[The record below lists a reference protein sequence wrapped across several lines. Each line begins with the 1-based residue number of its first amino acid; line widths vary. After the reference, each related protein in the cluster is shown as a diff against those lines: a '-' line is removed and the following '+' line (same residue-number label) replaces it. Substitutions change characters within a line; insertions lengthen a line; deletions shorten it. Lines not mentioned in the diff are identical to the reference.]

1 VVAVSA
7 NPTGQDEDGQ
17 HAFNARQCG
26 RAAEAAVESLT
37 QQRERRQPVQASLT
51 GFGFL
56 FGYIVLVAT
65 ASFLEKFSMKQLNPY
80 QVNFLMA
87 IGMAVTAVPALWIK
101 QGSLTVPTKA
111 LPLGAPIG
119 LLMALGSI
127 SFVLALSELPV
138 GMATGISVSYVLLV
152 MLLSWIFLSESMNW
166 IKIAGALFTIT
177 GVALL
182 SWQENFKGK
191 PQ

>member
-1 VVAVSA
+1 MKFPLS
-7 NPTGQDEDGQ
+7 GF
-17 HAFNARQCG
+17 AF
-26 RAAEAAVESLT
+26 L
-37 QQRERRQPVQASLT
+37 L
-51 GFGFL
+51 
-56 FGYIVLVAT
+56 GYIVLVGV
-65 ASFLEKFSMKQLNPY
+65 ASFLEKFSMKQLTPY

-138 GMATGISVSYVLLV
+138 GVATGISVSYVLLV
-152 MLLSWIFLSESMNW
+152 MLLSWWLLNESMTW
-166 IKIAGALFTIT
+166 IKITGALLTIA

-182 SWQENFKGK
+182 SWQQK
-191 PQ
+191 

>member
-1 VVAVSA
+1 MR
-7 NPTGQDEDGQ
+7 G
-17 HAFNARQCG
+17 
-26 RAAEAAVESLT
+26 SL
-37 QQRERRQPVQASLT
+37 S

-56 FGYIVLVAT
+56 GGYILLVGV

-101 QGSLTVPTKA
+101 QGSLTVPIKA

-119 LLMALGSI
+119 LLMAVGSI
-127 SFVLALSELPV
+127 CFVLALSELPV
-138 GMATGISVSYVLLV
+138 GMATAISTSYVLLV
-152 MLLSWIFLSESMNW
+152 LFLSWLVLSESLSWM
-166 IKIAGALFTIT
+166 KIAGTLLTII

-182 SWQENFKGK
+182 SWQKK
-191 PQ
+191 

>member
-1 VVAVSA
+1 
-7 NPTGQDEDGQ
+7 
-17 HAFNARQCG
+17 
-26 RAAEAAVESLT
+26 
-37 QQRERRQPVQASLT
+37 VQASVT

-56 FGYIVLVAT
+56 IGYIVLVGT
-65 ASFLEKFSMKQLNPY
+65 ASFLEKFSMRQLNPY

-127 SFVLALSELPV
+127 CFVLALSELAV
-138 GMATGISVSYVLLV
+138 GTATAISTSYVLVVLF
-152 MLLSWIFLSESMNW
+152 LSWLFLSESMSW
-166 IKIAGALFTIT
+166 MKIAGTLLTIT

-182 SWQENFKGK
+182 SWQQK
-191 PQ
+191 

>member
-1 VVAVSA
+1 MNSSVS
-7 NPTGQDEDGQ
+7 G
-17 HAFNARQCG
+17 
-26 RAAEAAVESLT
+26 V
-37 QQRERRQPVQASLT
+37 
-51 GFGFL
+51 GFL
-56 FGYIVLVAT
+56 AGYVVMVGI

-101 QGSLTVPTKA
+101 QGSLTVPTKT

-127 SFVLALSELPV
+127 CFVLSLSKLPV
-138 GMATGISVSYVLLV
+138 GMASAISTSYVLLV
-152 MLLSWIFLSESMNW
+152 LFLSWFFLSETMSWM
-166 IKIAGALFTIT
+166 KIAGTVLTLS

-182 SWQENFKGK
+182 SWEQA
-191 PQ
+191 

>member
-1 VVAVSA
+1 MTLPFS
-7 NPTGQDEDGQ
+7 
-17 HAFNARQCG
+17 
-26 RAAEAAVESLT
+26 
-37 QQRERRQPVQASLT
+37 

-56 FGYIVLVAT
+56 IAYIVLVGT

-87 IGMAVTAVPALWIK
+87 IGMALTAVPALWIK
-101 QGSLTVPTKA
+101 QGSLRVPAKA

-127 SFVLALSELPV
+127 AFVLAISKLPV
-138 GMATGISVSYVLLV
+138 GMATGISISYVLLV
-152 MLLSWIFLSESMNW
+152 MLLSWMFLNESMSW
-166 IKIAGALFTIT
+166 MKISGASLTII

-182 SWQENFKGK
+182 SWQQK
-191 PQ
+191 

>member
-1 VVAVSA
+1 MSSSFA
-7 NPTGQDEDGQ
+7 
-17 HAFNARQCG
+17 
-26 RAAEAAVESLT
+26 
-37 QQRERRQPVQASLT
+37 

-56 FGYIVLVAT
+56 LGYIVLVGT

-87 IGMAVTAVPALWIK
+87 IGMAVTAVPALWFK

-119 LLMALGSI
+119 LLMAVGSMC
-127 SFVLALSELPV
+127 FVLALSELPV
-138 GMATGISVSYVLLV
+138 GLATAISTSYVLLV
-152 MLLSWIFLSESMNW
+152 LFLSWLFLSESLSWM
-166 IKIAGALFTIT
+166 KIAGTLMTIT

-182 SWQENFKGK
+182 SWQKK
-191 PQ
+191 

>member
-1 VVAVSA
+1 M
-7 NPTGQDEDGQ
+7 N
-17 HAFNARQCG
+17 F
-26 RAAEAAVESLT
+26 
-37 QQRERRQPVQASLT
+37 SLT

-56 FGYIVLVAT
+56 FAYIGLVGT

-101 QGSLTVPTKA
+101 QGNLSVPTKA

-127 SFVLALSELPV
+127 SFVLSLAELPV

-152 MLLSWIFLSESMNW
+152 MLLSWIFLNESMSL
-166 IKIAGALFTIT
+166 IKVSGSLLTLV

-182 SWQENFKGK
+182 SWQKK
-191 PQ
+191 

>member
-1 VVAVSA
+1 MNV
-7 NPTGQDEDGQ
+7 
-17 HAFNARQCG
+17 
-26 RAAEAAVESLT
+26 
-37 QQRERRQPVQASLT
+37 SLT

-56 FGYIVLVAT
+56 FGYILLVGT

-101 QGSLTVPTKA
+101 QGSLAVPVKA

-119 LLMALGSI
+119 LFMALGSI
-127 SFVLALSELPV
+127 CFVLALSQLPV
-138 GMATGISVSYVLLV
+138 GTATAISTSYVLLV
-152 MLLSWIFLSESMNW
+152 LFLSWLFLNESMSW
-166 IKIAGALFTIT
+166 MKIAGTLLTII

-182 SWQENFKGK
+182 SWQQK
-191 PQ
+191 

>member
-1 VVAVSA
+1 MNSSFA
-7 NPTGQDEDGQ
+7 
-17 HAFNARQCG
+17 
-26 RAAEAAVESLT
+26 
-37 QQRERRQPVQASLT
+37 

-56 FGYIVLVAT
+56 LGYIVLVGT

-87 IGMAVTAVPALWIK
+87 IGMAVTAVPALWFK

-127 SFVLALSELPV
+127 CFVLALSELPV

-152 MLLSWIFLSESMNW
+152 LFLSWLFLNESMSW
-166 IKIAGALFTIT
+166 VKILGTLLTIS
-177 GVALL
+177 GVALI
-182 SWQENFKGK
+182 SWEQK
-191 PQ
+191 

>member
-1 VVAVSA
+1 MKIPLS
-7 NPTGQDEDGQ
+7 
-17 HAFNARQCG
+17 
-26 RAAEAAVESLT
+26 
-37 QQRERRQPVQASLT
+37 

-56 FGYIVLVAT
+56 LLYILFVGV

-87 IGMAVTAVPALWIK
+87 IGMAITAVPALWLT
-101 QGSLTVPTKA
+101 QGSLNVPIKA

-127 SFVLALSELPV
+127 CFVLALAKLPV
-138 GMATGISVSYVLLV
+138 GMAAAISTSYVLV
-152 MLLSWIFLSESMNW
+152 VVFLSWLFLNESLTWM
-166 IKIAGALFTIT
+166 KTAGIALTIA

-182 SWQENFKGK
+182 SWQQE
-191 PQ
+191 

>member
-1 VVAVSA
+1 MRPEIS
-7 NPTGQDEDGQ
+7 
-17 HAFNARQCG
+17 
-26 RAAEAAVESLT
+26 
-37 QQRERRQPVQASLT
+37 

-56 FGYIVLVAT
+56 LAYILMVGV

-127 SFVLALSELPV
+127 CFVLALAKLPV
-138 GMATGISVSYVLLV
+138 GMAAAFSTSYVLLV
-152 MLLSWIFLSESMNW
+152 VFLSWLFLNESLTWM
-166 IKIAGALFTIT
+166 KAAGIALTIA
-177 GVALL
+177 GVALI
-182 SWQENFKGK
+182 
-191 PQ
+191 

>member
-1 VVAVSA
+1 MELPLS
-7 NPTGQDEDGQ
+7 GF
-17 HAFNARQCG
+17 AF
-26 RAAEAAVESLT
+26 L
-37 QQRERRQPVQASLT
+37 L
-51 GFGFL
+51 
-56 FGYIVLVAT
+56 GYIVLIGT
-65 ASFLEKFSMKQLNPY
+65 ASSLEKFSMKQLNPY

-138 GMATGISVSYVLLV
+138 GIATGISTSYVLLV
-152 MLLSWIFLSESMNW
+152 MLLSWWLLNEDMSWM
-166 IKIAGALFTIT
+166 KIAGALLTIA

-182 SWQENFKGK
+182 SWQQK
-191 PQ
+191 

>member
-1 VVAVSA
+1 MSV
-7 NPTGQDEDGQ
+7 
-17 HAFNARQCG
+17 
-26 RAAEAAVESLT
+26 
-37 QQRERRQPVQASLT
+37 SLT

-56 FGYIVLVAT
+56 VGYIVLVGT
-65 ASFLEKFSMKQLNPY
+65 ASFLEKFSMKQLHPY

-127 SFVLALSELPV
+127 CFVLALSELPV
-138 GMATGISVSYVLLV
+138 GMATTISTSYVLVVLF
-152 MLLSWIFLSESMNW
+152 LSWLFLSESMSW
-166 IKIAGALFTIT
+166 MKIVGTLLTIT

-182 SWQENFKGK
+182 SWQKK
-191 PQ
+191 